1 MKRIYTFLL
10 TFLLTLAVTAQG
22 LVVSDE
28 TRRIREDFQD
38 RKFGI
43 FLHWGIYSMLADGEW
58 IMYGRRI
65 DRDEY
70 AKLAGGFCPSWFSAR
85 EWVEL
90 FKEAGAQYVTFTSR
104 HHDGFSM
111 WATKASPYNIV
122 ESTPYGRD
130 VLKSLADACSEHGMK
145 LHIYYSHMD
154 WQRPDYPT
162 GSTSGN
168 LPHDDGTANW
178 DSYYAFM
185 NAQLTEL
192 LTEYGPIG
200 AIWFDGMW
208 DHKEKDFD
216 WRLDDQYALI
226 KRLQPKCLIGNNHH
240 GAPIGLEDF
249 QLFEQDL
256 PGQNTAGFSG
266 EAKVSQL
273 PLETCMTMNNTWG
286 YSITDKNYKSGDELI
301 RRLVK
306 AAGMNANFLLNIGPR
321 PDGQLPDEAVERLR
335 HIGAFMDANSSTIY
349 DTRGGCVPPQD
360 WGVTTQRGR
369 TLFIHILNK
378 EKDGKVVNEGL
389 ERKDGGALS
398 LFLPLSG
405 QSLSKVTLRSDGSA
419 LQFQREG
426 DGYRIFLPKRPDS
439 VDCIL
444 TATLSSG
451 PDAQRTGE

>member
-1 MKRIYTFLL
+1 
-10 TFLLTLAVTAQG
+10 
-22 LVVSDE
+22 
-28 TRRIREDFQD
+28 
-38 RKFGI
+38 
-43 FLHWGIYSMLADGEW
+43 
-58 IMYGRRI
+58 
-65 DRDEY
+65 
-70 AKLAGGFCPSWFSAR
+70 
-85 EWVEL
+85 
-90 FKEAGAQYVTFTSR
+90 
-104 HHDGFSM
+104 
-111 WATKASPYNIV
+111 
-122 ESTPYGRD
+122 
-130 VLKSLADACSEHGMK
+130 
-145 LHIYYSHMD
+145 
-154 WQRPDYPT
+154 
-162 GSTSGN
+162 
-168 LPHDDGTANW
+168 
-178 DSYYAFM
+178 
-185 NAQLTEL
+185 
-192 LTEYGPIG
+192 
-200 AIWFDGMW
+200 
-208 DHKEKDFD
+208 
-216 WRLDDQYALI
+216 
-226 KRLQPKCLIGNNHH
+226 
-240 GAPIGLEDF
+240 
-249 QLFEQDL
+249 
-256 PGQNTAGFSG
+256 
-266 EAKVSQL
+266 
-273 PLETCMTMNNTWG
+273 MTMNNTWG

>member
-1 MKRIYTFLL
+1 
-10 TFLLTLAVTAQG
+10 
-22 LVVSDE
+22 
-28 TRRIREDFQD
+28 
-38 RKFGI
+38 
-43 FLHWGIYSMLADGEW
+43 
-58 IMYGRRI
+58 
-65 DRDEY
+65 
-70 AKLAGGFCPSWFSAR
+70 
-85 EWVEL
+85 
-90 FKEAGAQYVTFTSR
+90 
-104 HHDGFSM
+104 
-111 WATKASPYNIV
+111 
-122 ESTPYGRD
+122 
-130 VLKSLADACSEHGMK
+130 
-145 LHIYYSHMD
+145 
-154 WQRPDYPT
+154 
-162 GSTSGN
+162 
-168 LPHDDGTANW
+168 
-178 DSYYAFM
+178 
-185 NAQLTEL
+185 
-192 LTEYGPIG
+192 
-200 AIWFDGMW
+200 
-208 DHKEKDFD
+208 
-216 WRLDDQYALI
+216 
-226 KRLQPKCLIGNNHH
+226 
-240 GAPIGLEDF
+240 
-249 QLFEQDL
+249 
-256 PGQNTAGFSG
+256 
-266 EAKVSQL
+266 
-273 PLETCMTMNNTWG
+273 MTMNNTWG

-360 WGVTTQRGR
+360 RGVTTQRGR

-451 PDAQRTGE
+451 PDVQRTGE